1 MTDKEIEEKKKEF
14 FEKFVTEIEHYQGE
28 SEPLIEAFIRDDK
41 VEELWQWIEK
51 LIKEVEK
58 KSFKEGFRLGE
69 EDELGSYG
77 TSFEN

>member
-28 SEPLIEAFIRDDK
+28 SEPLIETFIRDDK

-58 KSFKEGFRLGE
+58 KTE
-69 EDELGSYG
+69 EDLIGEYG
-77 TSFEN
+77 TFGMRPED